1 MEREIQSTFKKKEL
15 NINEKRNSLW
25 LLNVLRGISAVL
37 IMLYHYTVQYG
48 KSIGNIYPYPV
59 TVTWGCYAVYT
70 FFILSGYL
78 TIYSYKENT
87 TAKGFLKKRFFRLYP
102 MFWICMCITTVY
114 MFFLMPERVPSIK
127 QFIVNLTMIPSLFGV
142 SAVDGV
148 YWTLIKEIM
157 FYIGFAF
164 VIKIGVVK
172 KNQWIWFWIG
182 LTTFCAIIAYG
193 PINFMGSG
201 KLAQLI
207 IPDYAFTF
215 LAGIAIFY
223 LRKVNNAKERIS
235 IYIFIGLCVVNC
247 ACLHT
252 KDETIFFLGA
262 IIAVWFCSDE
272 KINKK
277 TNSIKKLLKPILV
290 LSDISYVLYLTHQF
304 IGFGI
309 IYNMENGGI
318 IGEKCII
325 IPILHACLLALFL
338 HYVVEANINKKI
350 KKLCK

>member
-235 IYIFIGLCVVNC
+235 LYIFIGLCVVNC

-309 IYNMENGGI
+309 IYNMEKGGDNWRKMDCNSDASCVSSCTFFALCCR
-318 IGEKCII
+318 GE
-325 IPILHACLLALFL
+325 
-338 HYVVEANINKKI
+338 Y
-350 KKLCK
+350 

>member
-148 YWTLIKEIM
+148 YWTLIK
-157 FYIGFAF
+157 
-164 VIKIGVVK
+164 
-172 KNQWIWFWIG
+172 
-182 LTTFCAIIAYG
+182 
-193 PINFMGSG
+193 
-201 KLAQLI
+201 
-207 IPDYAFTF
+207 
-215 LAGIAIFY
+215 
-223 LRKVNNAKERIS
+223 
-235 IYIFIGLCVVNC
+235 
-247 ACLHT
+247 
-252 KDETIFFLGA
+252 
-262 IIAVWFCSDE
+262 
-272 KINKK
+272 
-277 TNSIKKLLKPILV
+277 
-290 LSDISYVLYLTHQF
+290 
-304 IGFGI
+304 
-309 IYNMENGGI
+309 
-318 IGEKCII
+318 
-325 IPILHACLLALFL
+325 
-338 HYVVEANINKKI
+338 
-350 KKLCK
+350 